1 MFSFLIFKLIT
12 LVSSDVYLQFF
23 FFSRRFR
30 FFLIKQRSRAAQPCL
45 FSLFLSLSY
54 F

>member
-12 LVSSDVYLQFF
+12 LVSSDVYLQT
-23 FFSRRFR
+23 FFS
-30 FFLIKQRSRAAQPCL
+30 FLGVFDS
-45 FSLFLSLSY
+45 FSSSSTAVLHSHVSFLC